1 MENSQEQKFIF
12 VKPEFLDHWSYQIDN
27 GKRHLL
33 REDDV
38 YPYVKRF
45 LKDSKEWA
53 KVVDIIRRHQP
64 FIVSFEKR
72 ICKELHPIEETKEE
86 HRQVIAKDLSNMMN
100 TLEGEGTV
108 LQERQGRQLRF
119 SDKKEDGIDRTLR
132 DRIRSL
138 IKKEEPEISSRSRI
152 R

>member
-1 MENSQEQKFIF
+1 MENQEQRFIF
-12 VKPEFLDHWSYQIDN
+12 VKPEFINHWSYQIDN

-38 YPYVKRF
+38 YPYVKNF

-53 KVVDIIRRHQP
+53 KVVDIIQRHQP
-64 FIVSFEKR
+64 FIVSLEKKV
-72 ICKELHPIEETKEE
+72 CKELHPIEETGEE

-100 TLEGEGTV
+100 SLNGEGTI
-108 LQERQGRQLRF
+108 LQERQGRSLRIQDRKK
-119 SDKKEDGIDRTLR
+119 DKIDKTLR
-132 DRIRSL
+132 DRIRSF
-138 IKKEEPEISSRSRI
+138 IKRDEPEISSRSRI